1 MRICILAGVSMLA
14 MASSAHA
21 QDVAGAPAS
30 TSQNSD
36 GSGQAAAP
44 ADEAA
49 EGQTIVVTGI
59 RSSLTRAADIKK
71 NALQVVDSI
80 VADDIGKLPDPTTA
94 AALQRVPGVLVSV
107 NRNNELADVR
117 VRGLPDILT
126 TVDGRE
132 VFTTNDRSFNLQ
144 DMPAQALARIDVA
157 KSQTADQ
164 IEGGLA
170 GTIDLQLNKPFAFK
184 KPTVVATARGNY
196 GRYDDRFGPQLGLL
210 ATDRWDTGIGEIGV
224 LLNGSYS
231 KQGYTRSSTILVDRR
246 SSATTPYNTPG
257 LLLPNVMQDMP
268 QTGEVTRKEF
278 NGALQWQASP
288 SLMAYVEGFYTSFR
302 DRGAVQGFNFQPY
315 TASFGTTAVVSIT
328 DVVPGDQCITTRA
341 SNSGQNPAINTDQQ
355 GRQTLETFTP
365 QTLCQPKSMTIRNA
379 AMNQSSTARDN
390 QTTNKQVAGGF
401 VYDQDGWHA
410 RVDLSYQRSNT
421 DTQDFTINVGQ
432 RLATMTVDFDDEG
445 LPHYTTPS
453 GPLESPANLIIRNAF
468 QQNYSTASG
477 SLFQTRID
485 LAKDF
490 DGSILKK
497 LSAGARYAN
506 RVAAFQSVQSS
517 TAFPAPAGTGS
528 PNFGTNEANVVKVST
543 LGLPASFLTL
553 SAPTPDLNNGGRALV
568 PSTDFLLSESNL
580 DLIRPIFKLPL
591 GRPGYDPGRR
601 FDAKERTFASYA
613 QAQYEV
619 PLGGDFTLDGV
630 IGLRAVQ
637 VHRVY
642 DGFQSVTTGTTT
654 SYMPLHSDTTN
665 WNVLPV
671 VTARLRDGPLQS
683 RFSYSKSIRRP
694 DFPDLNPAT
703 TLRQSFNN
711 LVQSTGTAG
720 NPNLK
725 DQRSESFDATL
736 EYYIG
741 KGYVALAGYYR
752 NIHDRVITGAQVER
766 YGTVDYAISRP
777 RNVGEAKLKGIE
789 LSGQYFFDFL
799 PGAFSGFG
807 TQGSFT
813 ISDSKIGGNDPLA
826 GFPLQGVSKYNYTAG
841 LLYEKFGLSGR
852 LVYTWRSKYFD
863 VDRTAQPTLRPIDP
877 SAPTTGN
884 LSGTPLPP
892 LVPAPALVYTRGAGR
907 LDFSIGYD
915 INQAIRIDVG
925 GTNILRSRTLDY
937 YNYNGLKGLSY
948 STLYDET
955 TYTVGV
961 RVRL

>member
-21 QDVAGAPAS
+21 QGTTDATAPATQS
-30 TSQNSD
+30 SD
-36 GSGQAAAP
+36 TGQATAP
-44 ADEAA
+44 APD
-49 EGQTIVVTGI
+49 GQEIIVTGI
-59 RSSLTRAADIKK
+59 RSSLTRAADVKR

-117 VRGLPDILT
+117 IRGLPDILT
-126 TVDGRE
+126 TVNGRE

-170 GTIDLQLNKPFAFK
+170 GTIDLQLNKPFAFR
-184 KPTVVATARGNY
+184 KPTIVATARGNY
-196 GRYDDRFGPQLGLL
+196 GLYDKRFGPQLGLL

-246 SSATTPYNTPG
+246 SSQTTPYNTPG
-257 LLLPNVMQDMP
+257 LLFPNVMQDMP

-278 NGALQWQASP
+278 NAALQWQASP
-288 SLMAYVEGFYTSFR
+288 SLMIYAEGFYTDFR

-315 TASFGTTAVVSIT
+315 TASFGATVVSVT
-328 DVVPGDQCITTRA
+328 DVVQGDQCIKA
-341 SNSGQNPAINTDQQ
+341 NVSASGQNPTATD
-355 GRQTLETFTP
+355 TTAV

-390 QTTNKQVAGGF
+390 DTNNKQIAGGF
-401 VYDQDGWHA
+401 AYDQDGWHA
-410 RVDLSYQRSNT
+410 KVDLAYQTSNT
-421 DTQDFTINVGQ
+421 DTEDFTINVGQ
-432 RLATMTVDFDDEG
+432 RLATMTVNFDDEG

-453 GPLESPANLIIRNAF
+453 GPLESSANLIIRNAF
-468 QQNYSTASG
+468 QQNYTAATG
-477 SLFQTRID
+477 SLFQTKID

-490 DGSILKK
+490 DDSVLKK

-506 RVAAFQSVQSS
+506 RVASFLSVQSS
-517 TAFPAPAGTGS
+517 TAFPAPAGNGS
-528 PNFGTNEANVVKVST
+528 PNFGTNEANIVLVSK
-543 LGLPASFLTL
+543 LGLPSNFLTL

-591 GRPGYDPGRR
+591 GRPAYDPGRQ
-601 FDAKERTFASYA
+601 FDAKERTFSSYA
-613 QAQYEV
+613 QAEYSV
-619 PLGGDFTLDGV
+619 PLGGDATLDGV
-630 IGLRAVQ
+630 IGLRVIQAR
-637 VHRVY
+637 RVY
-642 DGFQSVTTGTTT
+642 DGFQTTT
-654 SYMPLHSDTTN
+654 SGANTTYTPLHSDTTN

-671 VTARLRDGPLQS
+671 GTMRFRDGAFQS
-683 RFSYSKSIRRP
+683 RLSYSKSIRRP
-694 DFPDLNPAT
+694 DFPDLNPAL
-703 TLRQSFNN
+703 TLKQSFNP

-725 DQRSESFDATL
+725 DQQSESFDATL

-741 KGYVALAGYYR
+741 KGYIALAGYYR
-752 NIHDRVITGAQVER
+752 NIRDRVITGAALET
-766 YGTVDYAISRP
+766 YGGIQYAISRP
-777 RNVGEAKLKGIE
+777 RNIGEAKLKGIE
-789 LSGQYFFDFL
+789 VSGQYFFDFL
-799 PGAFSGFG
+799 PGALNGLG

-813 ISDSKIGGNDPLA
+813 ISDSKIGGSDILA
-826 GFPLQGVSKYNYTAG
+826 GNPLQGVSKYNYTAG
-841 LLYEKFGLSGR
+841 LLYEKFGISGR

-863 VDRTAQPTLRPIDP
+863 VDRTAQPTLRPTD
-877 SAPTTGN
+877 SST
-884 LSGTPLPP
+884 
-892 LVPAPALVYTRGAGR
+892 ALVYTRGAGR
-907 LDFSIGYD
+907 LDFSVGYD

-961 RVRL
+961 RVKL